1 MNLKHHKTLTKE
13 KWSRFPFYKQIIMI
27 ANEINRAKN
36 WIIKGDIDEVKNCYE
51 KALELIDLTVAVLVN
66 KKVLRE
72 SPSDRQTHEDFAP
85 RAFEGKLKIGRYILN
100 KFHLEGMKMVYD
112 RINKQGKM
120 RINFS
125 DLLQQLSRGEFDDYE
140 KEIKDYFDL
149 MTSRKFFP
157 NTPALINFGSHLGMG
172 SACFVLPIEDS
183 IEEIMDT
190 LRQSAII
197 FKSEIGRASCRERV

>member
-72 SPSDRQTHEDFAP
+72 ILRFREVLAQEYINDKKNIELNR
-85 RAFEGKLKIGRYILN
+85 KL
-100 KFHLEGMKMVYD
+100 F
-112 RINKQGKM
+112 
-120 RINFS
+120 
-125 DLLQQLSRGEFDDYE
+125 
-140 KEIKDYFDL
+140 
-149 MTSRKFFP
+149 
-157 NTPALINFGSHLGMG
+157 
-172 SACFVLPIEDS
+172 FVLLSLSKDS
-183 IEEIMDT
+183 YN
-190 LRQSAII
+190 LLA
-197 FKSEIGRASCRERV
+197 K